1 VTDGSSA
8 EPEVRPWRVRRP
20 RATAGFLSPA
30 VRRAARERGMDP
42 SALAAGAGSGAQGR
56 VTLADLD
63 TAVATVP
70 IGATAVVA
78 PVAPAAPVAPIA
90 PTAPSGDERVP
101 FTRVQARAGTALLA
115 SKHTA
120 AHALTIVHTDY
131 SAVDVARQEWRV
143 AFREQE
149 GFSLTYLPFVARA
162 VCDALRDYPLFNA
175 TLDVDDRLTVH
186 RAIGLGIAVDLAH
199 QGLVV
204 PVVHDADGLRLRT
217 LARAIDDVARRAR
230 AKRMTPDD
238 TVGGSF
244 TITNPGAAGTAIS
257 VPIINRPQVGILSTD
272 GVRKEVV
279 AIGSSI
285 EIRPMGYLCLSFD
298 HRAVDGAY
306 AASFAARVRAI
317 VETRDWLRE
326 L

>member
-1 VTDGSSA
+1 MV
-8 EPEVRPWRVRRP
+8 
-20 RATAGFLSPA
+20 
-30 VRRAARERGMDP
+30 
-42 SALAAGAGSGAQGR
+42 
-56 VTLADLD
+56 
-63 TAVATVP
+63 
-70 IGATAVVA
+70 
-78 PVAPAAPVAPIA
+78 
-90 PTAPSGDERVP
+90 
-101 FTRVQARAGTALLA
+101 
-115 SKHTA
+115 
-120 AHALTIVHTDY
+120 
-131 SAVDVARQEWRV
+131 RQEWRV
-143 AFREQE
+143 SFREQE

-175 TLDVDDRLTVH
+175 TLDDDGSLTVR

-204 PVVHDADGLRLRT
+204 PVVRDADGLRLRA

-238 TVGGSF
+238 AVGGTF

-257 VPIINRPQVGILSTD
+257 VPIINRPQIGIISTD
-272 GVRKEVV
+272 GVHKEVV
-279 AIGSSI
+279 AVDRAI

-306 AASFAARVRAI
+306 AASFAARVREI
-317 VETRDWLRE
+317 VETRDWIRE

>member
-1 VTDGSSA
+1 
-8 EPEVRPWRVRRP
+8 
-20 RATAGFLSPA
+20 
-30 VRRAARERGMDP
+30 
-42 SALAAGAGSGAQGR
+42 
-56 VTLADLD
+56 
-63 TAVATVP
+63 
-70 IGATAVVA
+70 
-78 PVAPAAPVAPIA
+78 
-90 PTAPSGDERVP
+90 
-101 FTRVQARAGTALLA
+101 
-115 SKHTA
+115 
-120 AHALTIVHTDY
+120 
-131 SAVDVARQEWRV
+131 
-143 AFREQE
+143 
-149 GFSLTYLPFVARA
+149 
-162 VCDALRDYPLFNA
+162 
-175 TLDVDDRLTVH
+175 
-186 RAIGLGIAVDLAH
+186 
-199 QGLVV
+199 
-204 PVVHDADGLRLRT
+204 
-217 LARAIDDVARRAR
+217 
-230 AKRMTPDD
+230 MTPDD